1 MYSRYLPDG
10 RGGYERRTVTQP
22 PQEPPQRL
30 GPGPGPPPQ
39 EPFHRPPEAP
49 HRPPEAPHHPPS
61 RPPGGPPMGPGGL
74 PGYLGGLLRGL
85 DTEDFLVLAV
95 LLLARKQD
103 GASTAE
109 LLITA
114 ALYLMMG

>member
-49 HRPPEAPHHPPS
+49 HHPPS
-61 RPPGGPPMGPGGL
+61 RPPGGPPMPLGGL
-74 PGYLGGLLRGL
+74 PGNLGGLLRGL
-85 DTEDFLVLAV
+85 DTEDFLILAV

>member
-39 EPFHRPPEAP
+39 EPVHRPPEAP
-49 HRPPEAPHHPPS
+49 HRPQEAPHHPPS
-61 RPPGGPPMGPGGL
+61 RPPGGPPMPLGGL
-74 PGYLGGLLRGL
+74 LGNLGGLLRGL
-85 DTEDFLVLAV
+85 DTEDFLILAI

>member
-10 RGGYERRTVTQP
+10 RGGYERQTVTQTP
-22 PQEPPQRL
+22 REKPSRQ
-30 GPGPGPPPQ
+30 GPGPGPPPP
-39 EPFHRPPEAP
+39 EPERRPPQSAHRPPSP
-49 HRPPEAPHHPPS
+49 PPVRPQA
-61 RPPGGPPMGPGGL
+61 GPVGL
-74 PGYLGGLLRGL
+74 IGNLSGLLRGL
-85 DTEDFLVLAV
+85 DTEDLLILAV
-95 LLLARKQD
+95 LLLARRQD

>member
-10 RGGYERRTVTQP
+10 RGGYERRSVTQP

-49 HRPPEAPHHPPS
+49 HRPPS
-61 RPPGGPPMGPGGL
+61 RPPGGPPMPLGGL
-74 PGYLGGLLRGL
+74 LGNLGGLLRGL
-85 DTEDFLVLAV
+85 DTEDFLILAV

>member
-10 RGGYERRTVTQP
+10 RGGYERRTVTQQP
-22 PQEPPQRL
+22 PEPPHQQ

-39 EPFHRPPEAP
+39 EPF

-74 PGYLGGLLRGL
+74 LGNLGGLLRGL
-85 DTEDFLVLAV
+85 DTEDFLILAV